1 MAEIV
6 IEREGL
12 HRYSWMKTWNL
23 CFFWKNSQRA
33 EVGPPPPMRVPD
45 NYQERVIYMKDM
57 ECELNRS
64 RQDIFVASINGRK
77 QIIHKDEI
85 KFIESIGRKVE
96 LHLEGRKV
104 EMYSRMADMSEEL
117 GMGFFQIHRSFI
129 VNLNHV
135 QDYVR
140 SEVTLSDGAKIP
152 MSRHKY
158 REFLAAYL
166 NHWTS
171 KAS

>member
-1 MAEIV
+1 MNDTEY
-6 IEREGL
+6 GL
-12 HRYSWMKTWNL
+12 MK
-23 CFFWKNSQRA
+23 
-33 EVGPPPPMRVPD
+33 P
-45 NYQERVIYMKDM
+45 
-57 ECELNRS
+57 
-64 RQDIFVASINGRK
+64 RQDILVASINGRK

-85 KFIESIGRKVE
+85 KFVESIGRKVE
-96 LHLEGRKV
+96 LHLDGRQV

-140 SEVTLSDGAKIP
+140 SEVTLSDGVKIP

-166 NHWTS
+166 KHWTS